1 MSYGIPSAEPSADV
15 PVCPRHPDRPAYVRC
30 QRCGRPA
37 CPDCQRAAAVG
48 FQCVDCVNEAQRSA
62 PQVRS
67 AFGGVAAAGRPMA
80 TLSIIAA
87 CAVLYVLQWIVPNDW
102 VYQNLAFATVY
113 ATPEFGAFEPWRMLT
128 SAFLHSQGFI
138 LHILL
143 NMYMLWIFGQALEPL
158 LGRIRFL
165 ALYLISA
172 VGGSVGYYL
181 LTPAYVPGQQLA
193 GVVGASGAIFGLFG
207 AMLVVQRR
215 RGGDTRQLWVL
226 IAINAVI
233 GFVVPQIAWQA
244 HLGGLVT
251 GALCAAAIAY
261 VPRGRRQGVLQFLGL
276 LVVVGLLV
284 AATAVRAATSAA
296 LPV

>member
-1 MSYGIPSAEPSADV
+1 MSYGIPAAEPSAQV

-48 FQCVDCVNEAQRSA
+48 FQCVDCVNETRRSTPGA
-62 PQVRS
+62 RTVY
-67 AFGGVAAAGRPMA
+67 GGAVATGRPLA
-80 TLSIIAA
+80 TFLIIGL
-87 CAVLYVLQWIVPNDW
+87 CALVYVLQWVVPNDG

-113 ATPEFGAFEPWRMLT
+113 ASPDFGVFEPWRALT

-138 LHILL
+138 LHIVL

-158 LGRIRFL
+158 LGRVRFL
-165 ALYLISA
+165 AVYLLSA
-172 VGGSVGYYL
+172 IGGSVGYLL
-181 LTPAYVPGQQLA
+181 LTPGYVPGEQVT

-207 AMLVVQRR
+207 AMLVVQRH
-215 RGGDTRQLWVL
+215 RGGDTKQLWVL
-226 IAINAVI
+226 IAVNGVI
-233 GFVVPQIAWQA
+233 GFLVPQIAWQA

-261 VPRGRRQGVLQFLGL
+261 VPRGPRQGLLQTTGLVLVLALLIGL
-276 LVVVGLLV
+276 S
-284 AATAVRAATSAA
+284 AVRVATG
-296 LPV
+296 

>member
-67 AFGGVAAAGRPMA
+67 AFGGVAAAGRPVA
-80 TLSIIAA
+80 TLGIIAA
-87 CAVLYVLQWIVPNDW
+87 CAILYVLQWIVPNDW

-284 AATAVRAATSAA
+284 AATAVRAATTAA